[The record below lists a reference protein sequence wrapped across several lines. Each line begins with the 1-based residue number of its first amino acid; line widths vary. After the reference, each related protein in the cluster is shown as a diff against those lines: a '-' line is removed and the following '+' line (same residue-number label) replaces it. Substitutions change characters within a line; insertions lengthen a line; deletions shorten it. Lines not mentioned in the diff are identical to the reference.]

1 MSLKTVGVIGSGAW
15 GTALAHIISTAGN
28 DVTLWGRN
36 SKTTNDI
43 NTKNENTIYLKG
55 LKLNSNIKATS
66 KIEDVCK
73 TDVLVLA
80 VPAQQ
85 IRSITNNIQKL
96 IASDVPIICS
106 AKGFELKTGM
116 LMSEVFSDTLSNKTI
131 AILSG
136 PTFANEIINGMPTAA
151 TLAIKDQKTG
161 EKLAKLFSSSIFRP
175 YISSDII
182 GVQVGGAVKNIIAIA
197 CGIALGQGFGEN
209 TRAAIVTRGLAET
222 TRLAVALGGISETLS
237 GLSGLGDFLL
247 TCTSQQSRNFKFGK
261 QLGEGCSPEFILK
274 NMEGVVEGW
283 YSSAAVT
290 KRAKDLEVDLPICF
304 SINSILSDNADI
316 NLTIQNLLQRPIRQ
330 ELR

>member
-36 SKTTNDI
+36 SIVINDI
-43 NTKNENTIYLKG
+43 NIKQENTVYLKG
-55 LKLNSNIKATS
+55 LKLNPNIKATS
-66 KIEDVCK
+66 KIENVCK

-85 IRSITNNIQKL
+85 IRMVTSKIQKL
-96 IASDVPIICS
+96 IKSDVPIICS

-116 LMSEVFSDTLSNKTI
+116 LMSEVFSETLNNKII
-131 AILSG
+131 AVLSG
-136 PTFANEIINGMPTAA
+136 PTFANEIINEMPTAA
-151 TLAIKDQKTG
+151 TLAIKDQETG

-222 TRLAVALGGISETLS
+222 TRLAVALGGTSSTLS

-247 TCTSQQSRNFKFGK
+247 TCTSQQSRNFTFGK
-261 QLGEGCSPEFILK
+261 QLGEGYSPEFILK
-274 NMEGVVEGW
+274 NMKGVVEGW

-290 KRAKDLEVDLPICF
+290 KRAKILKVDLPICS
-304 SINSILSDNADI
+304 SINSILNENADI
-316 NLTIQNLLQRPIRQ
+316 NSTIQSLLQRPIRQ
-330 ELR
+330 ELQ